1 MYSVYLSQMENNF
14 HVPYS
19 IRCPICS
26 YLKHIF
32 SSLVAVYVALG
43 GGFWQCR
50 DICRSYFSDM
60 DAINTLGSINVY
72 NSLDQVFH
80 YLFAISINIQGGVT
94 VRPIMFHSNTF
105 HPKCLPNFWWNDTS
119 PNNISPNS
127 RFTQYYVSPKL
138 QFTQLMFRQSYTY
151 LRVSPN
157 FFYSS
162 KLGSTR
168 IEYQLCPYI
177 YNFSVFWW
185 TVSWVKCNLGE
196 M

>member
-1 MYSVYLSQMENNF
+1 MCLPTISYILNFLIMNSFLFYFRFCSFKIWMYSVYLSQMENNF

-80 YLFAISINIQGGVT
+80 YLFAISINIQGN
-94 VRPIMFHSNTF
+94 S
-105 HPKCLPNFWWNDTS
+105 S
-119 PNNISPNS
+119 PNYVSLKHISPKM
-127 RFTQYYVSPKL
+127 FTQFLVKWH
-138 QFTQLMFRQSYTY
+138 FTQ
-151 LRVSPN
+151 
-157 FFYSS
+157 
-162 KLGSTR
+162 
-168 IEYQLCPYI
+168 
-177 YNFSVFWW
+177 
-185 TVSWVKCNLGE
+185 
-196 M
+196 